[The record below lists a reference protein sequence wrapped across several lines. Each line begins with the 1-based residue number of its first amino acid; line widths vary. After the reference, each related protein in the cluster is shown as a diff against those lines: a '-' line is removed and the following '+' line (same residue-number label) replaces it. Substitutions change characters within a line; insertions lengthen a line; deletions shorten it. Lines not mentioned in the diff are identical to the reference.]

1 MTAGKNVGTLYIV
14 ATPIGNLKDFTY
26 RAVETLQNVQLIA
39 AEDTRHSKKLLLHY
53 KIGTQTISY
62 FEHNRFTRIPKIIET
77 LHMGS
82 DVAIITDAG
91 TPGVSDPA
99 YKLVRAAIEEGLRV
113 EAIPGS
119 SALLAALV
127 SSGLPTDRF
136 LFEGFIPSKKGRKK
150 RLESIQ
156 DDQATIVF
164 FESPHRVVKTL
175 NDIYEV
181 LGDRP
186 AVLARELTKL
196 HEEIIRGTV
205 SELLTYFTQKSPR
218 GECVLM
224 IGKDDPHV
232 YFG

>member
-1 MTAGKNVGTLYIV
+1 VTAGKNVGTLYIV

-39 AEDTRHSKKLLLHY
+39 AEDTRHSRKLLQHY

>member
-39 AEDTRHSKKLLLHY
+39 AEDTRHSRKLLLHY
-53 KIGTQTISY
+53 KIGTPTISY
-62 FEHNRFTRIPKIIET
+62 FEHNRFTRIPKIIKT
-77 LHMGS
+77 LNSGS
-82 DVAIITDAG
+82 DVAVITDAG

-175 NDIYEV
+175 KDIYEV

>member
-39 AEDTRHSKKLLLHY
+39 AEDTRHSRKLLQHY

-175 NDIYEV
+175 KDIYEV

-205 SELLTYFTQKSPR
+205 SELLTYFTRKSPR

>member
-1 MTAGKNVGTLYIV
+1 MTAGKNIGTLYIV

-39 AEDTRHSKKLLLHY
+39 AEDTRHSRKLLQHY
-53 KIGTQTISY
+53 KISTPTISY

-99 YKLVRAAIEEGLRV
+99 YKLVRAAIKEGIRV

-175 NDIYEV
+175 KDIYEV

>member
-26 RAVETLQNVQLIA
+26 RAVATLQNGLHIA
-39 AEDTRHSKKLLLHY
+39 AEDICHSKKLLLHY
-53 KIGTQTISY
+53 KIGTPTISY
-62 FEHNRFTRIPKIIET
+62 FEHNRFTRIPKIIKT

-175 NDIYEV
+175 KDIYEV

-205 SELLTYFTQKSPR
+205 SELLTYFTQKYPR

>member
-1 MTAGKNVGTLYIV
+1 MTEGQNVGILYIV

-39 AEDTRHSKKLLLHY
+39 AEDTRHSRKLLLHY
-53 KIGTQTISY
+53 KIGTPTISY
-62 FEHNRFTRIPKIIET
+62 FEHNRFTRIPKIIKT
-77 LHMGS
+77 LNSGF
-82 DVAIITDAG
+82 DVAVITDAG

-99 YKLVRAAIEEGLRV
+99 YKLVRAAIEEGIRV

-175 NDIYEV
+175 KDIYEV

>member
-39 AEDTRHSKKLLLHY
+39 AEDTRHSRKLLQHY

-99 YKLVRAAIEEGLRV
+99 YKLVRAAIEEGIRV

>member
-14 ATPIGNLKDFTY
+14 ATPICNLKDFTY

-39 AEDTRHSKKLLLHY
+39 AEDTRHSRKLLQHY

-175 NDIYEV
+175 KDIYEV

>member
-53 KIGTQTISY
+53 KIGTPTISY
-62 FEHNRFTRIPKIIET
+62 FEHNRFTRIPKIIKT
-77 LHMGS
+77 LNSGS
-82 DVAIITDAG
+82 DVAVITDAG

-99 YKLVRAAIEEGLRV
+99 YKLVRAAIEEGIRV

-175 NDIYEV
+175 KDIYEV

>member
-39 AEDTRHSKKLLLHY
+39 AEDTRHSRKLLLHY
-53 KIGTQTISY
+53 KIGTPTISY
-62 FEHNRFTRIPKIIET
+62 FEHNRFTRIPKIIKT

-175 NDIYEV
+175 KDIYEV

>member
-53 KIGTQTISY
+53 KIGTPTISY
-62 FEHNRFTRIPKIIET
+62 FEHNRFTRIPKIIKT

-175 NDIYEV
+175 KDIYEV

>member
-39 AEDTRHSKKLLLHY
+39 AEDTRHSRKLLQHY
-53 KIGTQTISY
+53 KIGTPTISY
-62 FEHNRFTRIPKIIET
+62 FEHNRFTRIPKIIKT
-77 LHMGS
+77 LNSGS
-82 DVAIITDAG
+82 DVAVITDAG

>member
-53 KIGTQTISY
+53 KISTPTISY
-62 FEHNRFTRIPKIIET
+62 FEHNRFTRIPKIIKT
-77 LHMGS
+77 LNSGS
-82 DVAIITDAG
+82 DVAVITDAG

-99 YKLVRAAIEEGLRV
+99 YKLVRAAIEEGIRV

-119 SALLAALV
+119 SALLSALV

-150 RLESIQ
+150 RLGSIQ

-175 NDIYEV
+175 KDIYEV

>member
-39 AEDTRHSKKLLLHY
+39 AEDTRHSRKLLQHY

-99 YKLVRAAIEEGLRV
+99 YKLVRAAIEEGIRV

-119 SALLAALV
+119 SALLSALV

-175 NDIYEV
+175 KDIYEV

>member
-53 KIGTQTISY
+53 KIGTPTISY
-62 FEHNRFTRIPKIIET
+62 FEHNRFTRIPKIIKT
-77 LHMGS
+77 LNSGS
-82 DVAIITDAG
+82 DVAVITDAG

-99 YKLVRAAIEEGLRV
+99 YKLVRAAIEEGIRV

-119 SALLAALV
+119 SALLSALV

-205 SELLTYFTQKSPR
+205 LELLTYFTQKSPR

>member
-1 MTAGKNVGTLYIV
+1 MTEGQNVGILYIV

-39 AEDTRHSKKLLLHY
+39 AEDTRHSRKLLQHY
-53 KIGTQTISY
+53 NIGTPTISY

-99 YKLVRAAIEEGLRV
+99 YKLVRAAIKEGIRV

-150 RLESIQ
+150 RLELIQ

-175 NDIYEV
+175 KDIYEV

>member
-53 KIGTQTISY
+53 KIGTPTISY
-62 FEHNRFTRIPKIIET
+62 FEHNRFTRIPKIIKT
-77 LHMGS
+77 LNSGS
-82 DVAIITDAG
+82 DVAVITDAG

-175 NDIYEV
+175 KDIYEV

-232 YFG
+232 YFS

>member
-53 KIGTQTISY
+53 KIGTPTISY
-62 FEHNRFTRIPKIIET
+62 FEHNRFTRIPKIIKT
-77 LHMGS
+77 LNSGS
-82 DVAIITDAG
+82 DVAVITDAG

-175 NDIYEV
+175 KDIYEV

>member
-1 MTAGKNVGTLYIV
+1 MTEGQNVVILYIV

-39 AEDTRHSKKLLLHY
+39 AEDTRHSRKLLQHY
-53 KIGTQTISY
+53 KISTPTISY

-99 YKLVRAAIEEGLRV
+99 YKLVRAAIKEGIRV

-150 RLESIQ
+150 RLELIQ

-175 NDIYEV
+175 KDIYEV

-186 AVLARELTKL
+186 AVLARELIKL

>member
-1 MTAGKNVGTLYIV
+1 VTAGKNVGTLYIV

-39 AEDTRHSKKLLLHY
+39 AEDTRHSRKLLQHY

-175 NDIYEV
+175 KDIYEV

>member
-39 AEDTRHSKKLLLHY
+39 AEDTRHSRKLLQHY

-99 YKLVRAAIEEGLRV
+99 YKLVRAAIKKGIRV

>member
-1 MTAGKNVGTLYIV
+1 MTEGQNVGILYIV

-39 AEDTRHSKKLLLHY
+39 AEDTRHSRKLLQHY
-53 KIGTQTISY
+53 KISTPTISY
-62 FEHNRFTRIPKIIET
+62 FEHNRFTRIPKIIKT
-77 LHMGS
+77 LNSGS
-82 DVAIITDAG
+82 DVAVITDAG

-99 YKLVRAAIEEGLRV
+99 YKLVRAAIKEGIRV

-175 NDIYEV
+175 KDIYEV

>member
-1 MTAGKNVGTLYIV
+1 VTAGKNIGTLYIV

-53 KIGTQTISY
+53 KIGTSTISY
-62 FEHNRFTRIPKIIET
+62 FEHNRFTRIPKIIKT
-77 LHMGS
+77 LNSGS
-82 DVAIITDAG
+82 DVAVITDAG

-99 YKLVRAAIEEGLRV
+99 YKLVRAAIEEGIRV

-175 NDIYEV
+175 KDIYEV

>member
-1 MTAGKNVGTLYIV
+1 VTAGKNVGTLYIV

-39 AEDTRHSKKLLLHY
+39 AEDTRHSRKLLQHY
-53 KIGTQTISY
+53 KIGTPTISY

>member
-1 MTAGKNVGTLYIV
+1 VTAGKNVGTLYIV

-39 AEDTRHSKKLLLHY
+39 AEDTRHSRKLLLHY
-53 KIGTQTISY
+53 KIGTPTISY
-62 FEHNRFTRIPKIIET
+62 FEHNRFTRIPKIIKT

-175 NDIYEV
+175 KDIYEV

>member
-1 MTAGKNVGTLYIV
+1 VTAGQNVGILYIV

-39 AEDTRHSKKLLLHY
+39 AEDTRHSRKLLQHY

-99 YKLVRAAIEEGLRV
+99 YKLVRAAIEEGIRV

-175 NDIYEV
+175 KDIYEV